1 MSLFT
6 PQMPQRRKVQFA
18 EQRYLDSCKRSFLEA
33 AAQRVLTPFAVSGTS
48 PFNKDQRVWGG
59 RWRENGS
66 SHREPGRPLAFV
78 FEFLEIFSGA
88 SGVTEFVSGFGV
100 VRGPPIDISISEEYN
115 MKEPHLVAW
124 VTHLL
129 AEGTLKAVL
138 LMPPCTTFSIM
149 RRPALRDK
157 FFPFGYDPFRSSDR
171 GRQHPG
177 SSVFSDW
184 FYSSGKWGYC
194 SAWETSFLKDEIPP
208 IMGSS
213 LQPCSSFFGALR
225 FLPVWIYTQ
234 SFSFL
239 GINVDLQPIALRC
252 PGTCN
257 HVQIQGA
264 YTKASATYVPRLAY
278 GLAHCIA
285 DGVLQ
290 IRKHAFDAAGSEG
303 AGLESQLVNEVML
316 TSEWE
321 VLKAWSFKRK
331 ATSTSWSWSPQNV
344 CWDSG
349 QAANIHAFLH
359 W

>member
-1 MSLFT
+1 MLSNIGAQFDDFIYATDASEEKGAICRAKVSRQWQEVLFRSSRT
-6 PQMPQRRKVQFA
+6 KGAYTRLLSPVQA
-18 EQRYLDSCKRSFLEA
+18 L
-33 AAQRVLTPFAVSGTS
+33 LTKINEYEEVGEEKIDLPTE
-48 PFNKDQRVWGG
+48 K
-59 RWRENGS
+59 
-66 SHREPGRPLAFV
+66 PGRPLAFV

-88 SGVTEFVSGFGV
+88 SGVTEFVNGFGV
-100 VRGPPIDISISEEYN
+100 VCGPPIDISISEEYN

-157 FFPFGYDPFRSSDR
+157 LFPFGYDPSDPQTEDGNILAHRSFQVGFTAAANGAIAVLEKPHSSKMKYLPSWEVLCNLAAASLVRSDSC
-171 GRQHPG
+171 QFG
-177 SSVFSDW
+177 SIHR
-184 FYSSGKWGYC
+184 K
-194 SAWETSFLKDEIPP
+194 
-208 IMGSS
+208 
-213 LQPCSSFFGALR
+213 
-225 FLPVWIYTQ
+225 

-285 DGVLQ
+285 HGVLQ
-290 IRKHAFDAAGSEG
+290 IRKHAFDVAGSEG
-303 AGLESQLVNEVML
+303 AGLESQLANEVML

-321 VLKAWSFKRK
+321 VLKVWSFKGAK
-331 ATSTSWSWSPQNV
+331 PHQPLGAEV
-344 CWDSG
+344 CRTFG
-349 QAANIHAFLH
+349 
-359 W
+359 